1 MKKALYICQALTAVL
16 LFTQWDPQ
24 RQAQYISCS
33 CVCLLIQRALQP
45 GLGMVWALSV
55 LQPEENNVQ
64 KDFPRGA
71 HVKFLV
77 GMDSIVTMV
86 KKCLCLQAS
95 LNKDQWFKTWE
106 SIISYALTRAYP
118 RAIFSVQMNTF
129 QLCRCCTDILMEM
142 NLS

>member
-16 LFTQWDPQ
+16 LFTQWDLQ
-24 RQAQYISCS
+24 GQAQYISCS
-33 CVCLLIQRALQP
+33 CVCLFNQRALQP
-45 GLGMVWALSV
+45 GLGMVWALPV

-86 KKCLCLQAS
+86 KNAFVFRLL
-95 LNKDQWFKTWE
+95 
-106 SIISYALTRAYP
+106 LTGTSGLRRGNP
-118 RAIFSVQMNTF
+118 
-129 QLCRCCTDILMEM
+129 
-142 NLS
+142 